1 MSDNPFIPEIIEE
14 IEGLSQAQM
23 LRMQLENQVYVDLM
37 KFLQSNTQII
47 LAKNDLEEE
56 LERKL
61 TERLTNEERP
71 LSDSNLIRLFEV
83 IKKDKSE
90 RSTGILQVLQK
101 STNITINSDNP
112 TNQGNKD
119 NKPSENL
126 DISKEELQ
134 MAKELLSLI
143 KRIEKTEFTPQETP
157 SETQE

>member
-1 MSDNPFIPEIIEE
+1 MSDNPFIPEIVEE

-134 MAKELLSLI
+134 IAKELLSLI
-143 KRIEKTEFTPQETP
+143 KNIEKTEFDSQETP